1 MLLAVRDIL
10 HAIDLHSPKHNSI
23 KKKNGIFKNI
33 CENGVAKSYL
43 GIPTGDPDQLHAPR
57 TDDSDDRGHGH
68 GRDRDRLVHRPPE
81 GR

>member
-1 MLLAVRDIL
+1 MLLEVPDIL
-10 HAIDLHSPKHNSI
+10 HAIDLRSPKHNSI
-23 KKKNGIFKNI
+23 KKKNEILKI
-33 CENGVAKSYL
+33 YENGVAKCYL